1 MGGARRI
8 LIVDDEPQA
17 VGLLRTILESEN
29 FDVEQACDSDEL
41 RGALAHQTF
50 DLITLDLGMP
60 GYSGVELAR
69 ELSQVTDTPFIVI
82 SGRSAEFDR
91 VLALEIGADDYIVKP
106 FSTRELAA
114 RVRAVLRRADG
125 GRRLNLA
132 AQQSEIRFHGYT
144 LNTQSRK
151 LRNPQGGLAALTVAE
166 CRLLEML
173 VQNCGRACT
182 RDEMTSRIKGH
193 AWSPM
198 DRSLDT
204 LVARLRRK
212 IEPHPDR
219 PALLM
224 SVRGVGY
231 MMTTSP

>member
-1 MGGARRI
+1 MGGTKRI

-17 VGLLRTILESEN
+17 VGLLRAILEGEN
-29 FDVEQACDSDEL
+29 FDVEQACDGAEL
-41 RGALAHQTF
+41 RGALAHQSF

-60 GYSGVELAR
+60 GFSGVELAR
-69 ELSQVTDTPFIVI
+69 ELSQSTDTPFIVV

-114 RVRAVLRRADG
+114 RVRAVLRRAEG
-125 GRRLNLA
+125 GRRSKSVA
-132 AQQSEIRFHGYT
+132 AASEIRFHCFA
-144 LNTQSRK
+144 LNTQNRK
-151 LRNPQGGLAALTVAE
+151 LRRPEGAVTVLTVAE

-173 VQNCGRACT
+173 VENSGRACT
-182 RDEMTSRIKGH
+182 RDEITTRIKGH
-193 AWSPM
+193 AWSPL

-212 IEPHPDR
+212 IEVHPDQ

-231 MMTTSP
+231 MMTASA